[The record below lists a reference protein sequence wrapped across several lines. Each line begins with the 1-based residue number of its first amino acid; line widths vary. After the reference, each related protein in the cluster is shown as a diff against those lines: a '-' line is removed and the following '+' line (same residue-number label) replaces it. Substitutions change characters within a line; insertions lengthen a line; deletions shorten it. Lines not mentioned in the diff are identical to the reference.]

1 MVSSVGA
8 YAGDILQY
16 FQLQSSAENLQT
28 SRGISFEDLVGNGT
42 ITVCNAEDSTGIT
55 SVGGNSSSGGS
66 SNSNSE
72 MDLNN
77 DGVVTIDEIM
87 RYTEMQMMERM
98 QEEMAQEQSSE
109 TMSQD
114 SEKEKQQESF
124 DLNSFK
130 TQMATKAYQAGQDL
144 LTASIGAVIQNF
156 AL

>member
-8 YAGDILQY
+8 YAGDIMQF
-16 FQLQSSAENLQT
+16 FQLQNRVET
-28 SRGISFEDLVGNGT
+28 SQCPSFEDLVGNGT
-42 ITVCNAEDSTGIT
+42 ISVSNDDTTGIT
-55 SVGGNSSSGGS
+55 AMGGGSSSGS
-66 SNSNSE
+66 STSSNSE

-98 QEEMAQEQSSE
+98 QEQVAEEQSSDA
-109 TMSQD
+109 MSHEA
-114 SEKEKQQESF
+114 EKGKQNESF

-130 TQMATKAYQAGQDL
+130 TQMATKAYQMGQDL
-144 LTASIGAVIQNF
+144 LTASIGAVTQSF

>member
-16 FQLQSSAENLQT
+16 FQLQRATDNLQT
-28 SRGISFEDLVGNGT
+28 SQSVSFEDLVGNGT
-42 ITVCNAEDSTGIT
+42 ITVSNSEDFTGIT
-55 SVGGNSSSGGS
+55 SMGGSSSANSSS
-66 SNSNSE
+66 SNSE

-98 QEEMAQEQSSE
+98 QEQVAEEQGSDIL
-109 TMSQD
+109 SQD
-114 SEKEKQQESF
+114 AEKGKEQESF
-124 DLNSFK
+124 DINSFK
-130 TQMATKAYQAGQDL
+130 TQMATKAYQMGQDL
-144 LTASIGAVIQNF
+144 LTASIGSVTQSF